1 MLKSIKK
8 TNLLMMSSIILFM
21 AFITIYLFRNCDFND
36 VIYEIETLPYFT
48 KVSAMI
54 SRNNCLFDRVNDW
67 NDYCL
72 LFSTNLSTLNH

>member
-54 SRNNCLFDRVNDW
+54 A
-67 NDYCL
+67 
-72 LFSTNLSTLNH
+72 

>member
-36 VIYEIETLPYFT
+36 VIYEIETLASSKGSPGKNAKKICRAIKAIIAETLVKYGS
-48 KVSAMI
+48 VSI
-54 SRNNCLFDRVNDW
+54 S
-67 NDYCL
+67 
-72 LFSTNLSTLNH
+72 